1 MPATISLSAYNALKM
16 LKIVNLPVL
25 FFKKVNL
32 PINNKLMNRLLL
44 FCCCILLFTACKK
57 VDDPAVINSNQREID
72 EEIITKYL
80 ADNRL
85 TATTLDTSG
94 IRVIIEKQGPISTL
108 YSLSSSVTLGYTGR
122 QLTSGRIFA
131 QTDSLHPSYVLGDVL
146 SGWKIGILKGKVNK
160 GGIIRLIIPSR
171 HGYGPYEQ
179 SVLGLPANSV
189 LDFTIEIFDVTN

>member
-1 MPATISLSAYNALKM
+1 M
-16 LKIVNLPVL
+16 LKYVNLPVL

-32 PINNKLMNRLLL
+32 PINNKVMNRLLL
-44 FCCCILLFTACKK
+44 FCCCVLLFTACKK

-94 IRVIIEKQGPISTL
+94 IRVIIEKQGPVNTL

-122 QLTSGRIFA
+122 QLNSGKIFA
-131 QTDSLHPSYVLGDVL
+131 QTDNIHPSYKLGDAL

-171 HGYGPYEQ
+171 HGYGPYAQ
-179 SVLGLPANSV
+179 PVLDLPANSV